1 MARCR
6 SGSPQN
12 GRHFIRKTVKIGQIQ
27 NDLDEIVEELQQ
39 GELIVTEGA
48 IFLSNK
54 LAGGAP
60 D

>member
-1 MARCR
+1 
-6 SGSPQN
+6 
-12 GRHFIRKTVKIGQIQ
+12 VKLGQIQ
-27 NDLDEIVEELQQ
+27 NDFDEIVEGLQKDEQ
-39 GELIVTEGA
+39 IVTEGA